1 MAEVLE
7 GSLFISFIIGFAIP
21 MTCLVGAATLAQFIN
36 YLQYE
41 RLKEEVRKEDR
52 E

>member
-1 MAEVLE
+1 MASMLE
-7 GSLFISFIIGFAIP
+7 DSLIISFIIGFAIP
-21 MTCLVGAATLAQFIN
+21 MTCLIAVATLAQFIN

-41 RLKEEVRKEDR
+41 KLREEVRKENM

>member
-1 MAEVLE
+1 MAAVLE
-7 GSLFISFIIGFAIP
+7 NSLLISFVIGFAIP
-21 MTCLVGAATLAQFIN
+21 MVCLIGAATLAQFIN